1 MLKFEKISLDMKP
14 TIDKYYFEYGEGSC
28 QHSFVTSFCLR
39 DKYDDMFC
47 EHDSYLYVLRN
58 RLGDEQ
64 YKHYLFPM
72 GDRKNDSNIKAA
84 IDNIIDDANQNN
96 KKVIFD
102 SITEGAKN
110 IVEKLYQDKFVI
122 EESQDLF
129 EYIYNI
135 DDLAYLQG
143 PQYHSKRNEVSLF
156 FRKYND
162 SINMR
167 PICEE
172 DINNIKALFKIW
184 VENDD
189 KRNDNPQLVFE
200 NKALL
205 IALENYNKLN
215 MIGLAIYI
223 GNDLAGFVMGIK
235 LNNDYVDEMIEKAD
249 IKYKGIYKVL
259 NSEFP
264 KMCIEQNF
272 KFVNFE
278 EDLGVEGLRNMKK
291 LYHPSHYIKKYIA
304 REV

>member
-58 RLGDEQ
+58 GLGDEQ

-102 SITEGAKN
+102 SITEGAKK

-122 EESQDLF
+122 EESQDLY

-167 PICEE
+167 PICAE

-223 GNDLAGFVMGIK
+223 DNDLAGFVMGIK